1 MNWMNMKDKF
11 LNIILTIT
19 VLVLGA
25 GTVQAQTSGSQIA
38 FEELTQKFED
48 GRVFHADFTH
58 TYVDSY
64 TGNTSTQSG
73 EIWIGKES
81 YKIVTP
87 SQLVAVNGEISRVYD
102 NERNR
107 LIISEYV
114 PEEDDFAP
122 SRILNGVDSTYTID
136 QQQEIEENQI
146 IKLSSDD
153 PFALFRDVEIILNEN
168 GVPEKIFV
176 IDTADNEITTTFSKG
191 AFINRQPDMFEI
203 TYPENAEIIDMRN

>member
-1 MNWMNMKDKF
+1 MMDKF
-11 LNIILTIT
+11 TNIIFMIG
-19 VLVLGA
+19 VLLYCA
-25 GTVQAQTSGSQIA
+25 GPVQAQTAGSQSA
-38 FEELTQKFED
+38 FEELTQKFEN

-58 TYVDSY
+58 TYIDSY
-64 TGNTSTQSG
+64 TGNSSTQSG

-114 PEEDDFAP
+114 PEDDDFAP
-122 SRILNGVDSTYTID
+122 SRILNGVDSTYTIN
-136 QQQEIEENQI
+136 QQQEMEDGQI
-146 IKLSSDD
+146 IKLSSND
-153 PFALFRDVEIILNEN
+153 PFALFSDVEITLNEN

-176 IDTADNEITTTFSKG
+176 IDTADNEITTTFSEG